1 LRRFFFAK
9 RLCCAYVGNEH
20 SCGPAGP
27 LPLFTPTISLELIH
41 LTEMFRQSFLSLSVS
56 LTPSRCL
63 TSSSEL
69 TVPHR
74 LPTMPHCTPPYAP
87 PCPPCHGRRQ
97 EALGVGARHGDPRRG
112 SAGTDKPWCSNSNAT
127 MSWIQWHGGPDEVGP
142 RLPRSRVPVSFSPLS
157 LSLPTPIQCR
167 EANGTVGRWC
177 GCVGHH
183 GEDGAVV
190 WRQLAASSGTTMRRR
205 RGGEIVGF
213 ASSPTRRSS
222 TASRPKAFASAHEFG
237 DGEVLHCPYCYDY

>member
-1 LRRFFFAK
+1 
-9 RLCCAYVGNEH
+9 
-20 SCGPAGP
+20 
-27 LPLFTPTISLELIH
+27 
-41 LTEMFRQSFLSLSVS
+41 MFRQSFLSLSVS

-97 EALGVGARHGDPRRG
+97 EALGVGARHGDPRHG

-157 LSLPTPIQCR
+157 LSLSLSQLR
-167 EANGTVGRWC
+167 SSAGRPMGPW
-177 GCVGHH
+177 GG
-183 GEDGAVV
+183 GA
-190 WRQLAASSGTTMRRR
+190 AASGITGRTAQLCGGSWLRRAVR
-205 RGGEIVGF
+205 
-213 ASSPTRRSS
+213 
-222 TASRPKAFASAHEFG
+222 
-237 DGEVLHCPYCYDY
+237 L